1 MAESFCADH
10 QTKVRSAVISR
21 PKVIDMLAKRYL
33 LVTSR
38 ALPGRE
44 KEYADWYKDR
54 HIADVL
60 KVPGF
65 IDGKMYCG
73 VDPDGIETGEFKG
86 LYEIC
91 DGEPGA
97 LLGELMARR
106 NEMDLS
112 DAIDPASV
120 NFLFLDP
127 A

>member
-1 MAESFCADH
+1 
-10 QTKVRSAVISR
+10 
-21 PKVIDMLAKRYL
+21 MLAKRYL

-65 IDGKMYCG
+65 IDGKLFCG
-73 VDPDGIETGEFKG
+73 VAPDGSETGEFKG
-86 LYEIC
+86 LYEIGE
-91 DGEPGA
+91 GEPGA
-97 LLGELMARR
+97 LMAELMARR
-106 NEMDLS
+106 EDMDVS

-120 NFLFLDP
+120 NFTFLDP